1 MKKTTIQ
8 RIEKSL
14 PALIQEK
21 RKQLGMTLQ
30 EVADKAGLSPAFLSQ
45 AERGQT
51 TPSLVSI
58 LKLADALDVD
68 ISYFV
73 TPPEPDSLVKRADE
87 PVRIEFDS
95 PFRYY
100 RVDGGVRNKKMTVI
114 LVEAPPHSTSAAV
127 TRGEQGEEFIYVLS
141 GELHIQIDD
150 KVFDLR
156 AGDSVHLDSQSRRSI
171 SNITDSTY
179 RCLWVVTPPFFVD

>member
-1 MKKTTIQ
+1 MKKATTQ
-8 RIEKSL
+8 RVEESL
-14 PALIQEK
+14 PALIKEK

-30 EVADKAGLSPAFLSQ
+30 ELADKADLSPGFLSQ

-58 LKLADALDVD
+58 LKLVDALEVD

-73 TPPEPDSLVKRADE
+73 TPPEPDSLLRRADE
-87 PVRIEFDS
+87 AVRIEVDS
-95 PFRYY
+95 PFSYY
-100 RVDGGVRNKKMTVI
+100 RVDGEVRNKKMTVI
-114 LVEAPPHSTSAAV
+114 LVEAPPHATTAPV

-156 AGDSVHLDSQSRRSI
+156 AGDSVHLDAQSQRAI

-179 RCLWVVTPPFFVD
+179 RCLWIVTPPMFAD